1 MTPPPRNH
9 RLTTHAPRKIV
20 GLLLATVALTP
31 LGAVQPAGA
40 TSAVLASSASACQRP
55 ARGFVPV
62 EAALPA
68 LGRSVRVI
76 QVPRSRGAVGAG
88 PVTERGKW
96 LMAMDPQ
103 TRPGSGRGT
112 VILSGHAWP
121 DGSALGNAM
130 VRDLQ
135 VGDHVKLRGKKGQRA
150 CYQINERASYRA
162 NKVPLRKV
170 FRPRASERL
179 VIVTCSGKRLGPG
192 HWTRRTVWYAAPY
205 TSAPP
210 PPPSSA
216 LPTSSG
222 SGSGGGTSGGS
233 GGGLLGGLLGGL
245 FGGG

>member
-1 MTPPPRNH
+1 VT
-9 RLTTHAPRKIV
+9 V
-20 GLLLATVALTP
+20 GVLLAAMAQTP
-31 LGAVQPAGA
+31 LGAAQPAA
-40 TSAVLASSASACQRP
+40 ASPVLASSAGACQRP
-55 ARGFVPV
+55 AHRFVPV
-62 EAALPA
+62 KAALPA

-76 QVPRSRGAVGAG
+76 QVKRSRGAVGAG

-135 VGDHVKLRGKKGQRA
+135 VGHHVKLRGKKGQRA
-150 CYQINERASYRA
+150 CYEITERASYRA

-179 VIVTCSGKRLGPG
+179 VIVTCSGRRLGPG
-192 HWTRRTVWYAAPY
+192 HWTRRTVWYAVPY
-205 TSAPP
+205 TSPAP
-210 PPPSSA
+210 PPPSSVPP
-216 LPTSSG
+216 PTSSG
-222 SGSGGGTSGGS
+222 SGTGGS
-233 GGGLLGGLLGGL
+233 TGGGLFGGLLGGL